1 MTIFPDTFTADPVVV
16 HAHPDMHTV
25 YGIEIRLREG
35 VSYDEIVAAVA
46 ELPSSHRRMRNDV
59 VAYLSEDLGL
69 CDRVAD
75 RNIHTA
81 FNMGQT

>member
-1 MTIFPDTFTADPVVV
+1 MTTVNDDPVAV
-16 HAHPDMHTV
+16 HAHPDIHTV
-25 YGIEIRLREG
+25 YGIEIVLRDG

-75 RNIHTA
+75 RNIHTS
-81 FNMGQT
+81 FNRSQS

>member
-1 MTIFPDTFTADPVVV
+1 MTDTLHDPVTV
-16 HAHPDMHTV
+16 HARPDVHTV
-25 YGIEIRLREG
+25 YGIEIELREG
-35 VSYDEIVAAVA
+35 VAYDDIVAAVA

-75 RNIHTA
+75 RNIHTTA
-81 FNMGQT
+81 NRSEP